1 MKCKYRMAVAFLLIL
16 ALLVPLSS
24 LGCGGGGGDERV
36 TIVVGQMTDLTGI
49 ASPAFKQLTYVT
61 QDMARYFNDEGLIP
75 GAKIEVLPYDTK
87 YDPSRYIPGY
97 DWLKSKGAKAI
108 ITILADVAEVLKPF
122 AERDKI
128 PIVSFSVTENLYN
141 PPGWAFGLSGSL
153 NDGSKTLLKWVR
165 ENDWKGE
172 GIPKI
177 GLTYWATAQAEDVGK
192 TVEAYLRDRP
202 DLYQW
207 GGCYTA
213 PPGTVNWRTQAQR
226 LKDCDYIATTSGTM
240 LGYFLRDLESV
251 GSNATVIDCLA
262 SMGSYRKFYADLVG
276 WDVLDGC
283 YSTSNSFYWTDSDPI
298 VDLAKTA
305 VHRYRSSS
313 EAAEIIAAGQG
324 YVGVAAMLV
333 TIFEI
338 LQQTVEKVGAENFSG
353 QAYYDA
359 AKKYKTT
366 SPMWQNYPEFGF
378 GETKRLLMDQCLI
391 TGFKGGA
398 VKDYVTLSGWL
409 PAPPVED

>member
-1 MKCKYRMAVAFLLIL
+1 VKCKYRMAVAFLLIL